1 MSAADDPVP
10 FPDMAIKIGEILD
23 DGYYD
28 KARFHP
34 VVMVERALRALT
46 STEMTIA
53 TKWTGGAI
61 ALSTASELPAE
72 ALEYAGAHGFAVSE
86 MTVGDGV
93 RWTSGVAVPS

>member
-1 MSAADDPVP
+1 LRRYNVAAV
-10 FPDMAIKIGEILD
+10 L
-23 DGYYD
+23 
-28 KARFHP
+28 
-34 VVMVERALRALT
+34 
-46 STEMTIA
+46 S
-53 TKWTGGAI
+53 GAGPAVI